1 MDIKALD
8 PEYPIQQQ
16 LGIEAG
22 PIVLVNIFTVDP
34 ADQDALIEA
43 WRNDALW
50 MKKQPGYISTQLHK
64 AIGESSMY
72 LNYAVWDLWP
82 TSARLL
88 HTPSSRMRLAIIR
101 QARLRLRIFLKRL
114 PFQTAALP
122 DKHIKRPPSVF
133 ERHAQTR
140 CLRIVPGGFQP
151 VFSFRT

>member
-72 LNYAVWDLWP
+72 LNYAVWDFVADFRTAFAHPEFKNALG
-82 TSARLL
+82 
-88 HTPSSRMRLAIIR
+88 HYPSSAVAAPHLFEKIAV
-101 QARLRLRIFLKRL
+101 
-114 PFQTAALP
+114 PNCCTA
-122 DKHIKRPPSVF
+122 
-133 ERHAQTR
+133 
-140 CLRIVPGGFQP
+140 
-151 VFSFRT
+151 